1 MTGGE
6 YRLFTSRKGFE
17 ERMVD
22 FNNHLHS
29 RYVPS
34 FAPQRPHPG
43 LHQIRVRRKEPSQ
56 RSVESQLLGS
66 GRHCLS
72 ARCIRSS
79 EPQQMKISS
88 RLLHIP
94 RDLLA

>member
-29 RYVPS
+29 RYVLS

-43 LHQIRVRRKEPSQ
+43 LHQIRVRRKEPSPGI
-56 RSVESQLLGS
+56 SV
-66 GRHCLS
+66 LS
-72 ARCIRSS
+72 RANYWAVGAI
-79 EPQQMKISS
+79 
-88 RLLHIP
+88 
-94 RDLLA
+94 A